1 MDFMKKNDHTK
12 KYAKQKM
19 PNKNH
24 CTNILGTLNSV
35 VKSVNEMDPNAEK
48 SQQAYWK

>member
-35 VKSVNEMDPNAEK
+35 VKPANEMDPNAEK